1 MRSRHRIVSSVRHPW
16 FPLWA
21 IMALLEI
28 VAVAGCPKKA
38 TPPASQA
45 TTPVPAASSA
55 PATQGSTPLSG
66 HLTVLVP
73 CGQLGPY
80 MEIKALFLDKNPG
93 VKIEQSVENINVL
106 RRKLL
111 ADKAKDAD
119 VFMDLGDTI
128 AAELKQAGKTV
139 AGTETPFAQNML
151 AVIVPKTNPAGIHQ
165 FSDLG
170 KPSVKAVALAEPKE
184 NASGHYGVEALK
196 KAGVYDSLAK
206 AGKIVTVPQP
216 AELKGMVIAGKVD
229 AAFIYGP
236 CAHEAAKGEKEPAGP
251 PKRATMLGSVPED
264 LYTPFYAT
272 AAVLSQTKNEAAARA
287 FVQFLATDEAS
298 EVWQKWY
305 FGPPPSKAQAK
316 AEALLV
322 HCGAGIRPPM
332 DELAKLF
339 EQRTGTRVDM
349 TYKGS
354 GCLLA
359 DIEFS
364 RKGDLYMPGEPEYM
378 EQARKKGFVVESRP
392 VATMETVIITPLKQ
406 QRPVKSLADLA
417 QPGIKVGLGA
427 NPQVAVGI
435 AAKKVLDKAGMWQ
448 AVSKNVTMNAMNV
461 VELANAC
468 KLDALD
474 AAIVWD
480 ATAHMVKDSV
490 QVIKIDPKYSYRTTI
505 PLGALKFSGHP
516 DQAQKLLDLVSGFE
530 GQAVFKKHGYGPVAQ
545 Q

>member
-1 MRSRHRIVSSVRHPW
+1 
-16 FPLWA
+16 
-21 IMALLEI
+21 
-28 VAVAGCPKKA
+28 
-38 TPPASQA
+38 
-45 TTPVPAASSA
+45 
-55 PATQGSTPLSG
+55 
-66 HLTVLVP
+66 
-73 CGQLGPY
+73 

-93 VKIEQSVENINVL
+93 VKIEQRVENINVL

-111 ADKAKDAD
+111 GDKARDAD
-119 VFMDLGDTI
+119 IFMDLGDTI
-128 AAELKQAGKTV
+128 VAELKQAGKTM

-151 AVIVPKTNPAGIHQ
+151 AVIVPKANPAGIHK
-165 FSDLG
+165 FDDLG
-170 KPSVKAVALAEPKE
+170 KPSVKLIALAEPKE
-184 NASGHYGVEALK
+184 NASGHYAVEALR
-196 KAGVYDSLAK
+196 KAGLYDSLVK

-216 AELKGMVIAGKVD
+216 AELKGMVTAGKVD
-229 AAFIYGP
+229 AAFIYSP

-251 PKRATMLGSVPED
+251 PQKATMLGSVPED
-264 LYTPFYAT
+264 LYTPFYCTAT
-272 AAVLSQTKNEAAARA
+272 VLSQTKNEPAARA
-287 FVQFLATDEAS
+287 FVEFLASDEAA

-305 FGPPPSKAQAK
+305 FGPPPAKAQAK

-339 EQRTGTRVDM
+339 EERTGTRVDVA
-349 TYKGS
+349 YKGS
-354 GCLLA
+354 GCLLT

-406 QRPVKSLADLA
+406 KRPIKTLADLA
-417 QPGIKVGLGA
+417 QPGIKIGLGA
-427 NPQVAVGI
+427 NPQVAIGI
-435 AAKKVLDKAGMWQ
+435 AAKKVLDKAGLWD

-461 VELANAC
+461 VELGNAC

-480 ATAHMVKDSV
+480 ATANMVKESV
-490 QVIKIDPKYSYRTTI
+490 QIIRIDPKYSYRTTI
-505 PLGALKFSGHP
+505 PLGALKFSRHP
-516 DQAQKLLDLVSGFE
+516 DKAQKFLDLASGFE
-530 GQAVFKKHGYGPVAQ
+530 GQAVFKKHGYGPVGQ